1 MNTMYRFH
9 LLDFTLFISLMLMI
23 LGRSNLRNSRKVNK
37 NCESILDQL
46 SSTLRNACIYFC
58 YFVKNMAHG
67 IYKLFI
73 SDTVYK
79 NMIDVGIDLYCLT
92 INSTKGC

>member
-9 LLDFTLFISLMLMI
+9 LLGFTLFISLMLMI
-23 LGRSNLRNSRKVNK
+23 LGRSNLRNSLKVNK

-46 SSTLRNACIYFC
+46 SITLMNACINIC

-79 NMIDVGIDLYCLT
+79 NMIDL
-92 INSTKGC
+92 

>member
-37 NCESILDQL
+37 NCESILDKL
-46 SSTLRNACIYFC
+46 SSTLRNACTCIYIC

-67 IYKLFI
+67 IYKLCN

-79 NMIDVGIDLYCLT
+79 NMIDM
-92 INSTKGC
+92 